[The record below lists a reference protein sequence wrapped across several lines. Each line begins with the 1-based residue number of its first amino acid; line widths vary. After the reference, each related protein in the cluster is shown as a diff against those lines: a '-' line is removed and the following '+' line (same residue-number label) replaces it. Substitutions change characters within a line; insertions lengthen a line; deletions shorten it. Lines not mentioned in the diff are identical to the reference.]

1 MCSTQI
7 NLEFIQQLLEVM
19 LESILYCISPADEAF
34 SDVPDGHTQTGVGDI
49 ATGRSVRAAL
59 G

>member
-1 MCSTQI
+1 
-7 NLEFIQQLLEVM
+7 M